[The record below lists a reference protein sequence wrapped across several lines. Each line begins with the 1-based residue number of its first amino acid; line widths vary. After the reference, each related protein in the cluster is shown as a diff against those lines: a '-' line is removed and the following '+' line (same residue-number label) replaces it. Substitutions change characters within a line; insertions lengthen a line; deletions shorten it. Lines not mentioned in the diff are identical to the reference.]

1 MTSREMKENRL
12 YGFVFFMICTVHV
25 QPFYSLVAI
34 EGVVNVKEFQ
44 AFFGCQA
51 ETVSI
56 GNNP

>member
-1 MTSREMKENRL
+1 MKEKHFN
-12 YGFVFFMICTVHV
+12 GFVFFMICIVHV
-25 QPFYSLVAI
+25 QSFYSLMEI

-56 GNNP
+56 GNNT